1 MINLFDCSSHI
12 LLCYSHKKFQNY
24 IRIWLPSF
32 IVNFF
37 EAFCITNVDYK
48 LHSGNVTHTHKI
60 HHNNNVNENTQ
71 ASTSKS

>member
-1 MINLFDCSSHI
+1 M
-12 LLCYSHKKFQNY
+12 LLTKKFQKLNWG
-24 IRIWLPSF
+24 IWLPSF

-37 EAFCITNVDYK
+37 EVFCITNVDYK
-48 LHSGNVTHTHKI
+48 LHSGNVTRTHKI